1 MPMNELERSLG
12 YEFKDPS
19 LLEHALTH
27 SSWSNERGGGH
38 LGSNERLEFL
48 GDSVLGWLVAET
60 LYRCFPQMPE
70 GDMTRLRAELV
81 CESSLAEASQTI
93 GLGRYMR
100 LGKGEEQGGGRKR
113 PSIIADAFEATLA
126 AVYID
131 GGEAA
136 ARGMVER
143 FILPRLRKASN
154 LGTHDHKTALQE
166 AVQRLGM
173 TAPTYRMVGES
184 GPDHNKVFSAQVLY
198 DGRVAGE
205 GSGRRKKEAEQAA
218 ARDALSRFS
227 GEGRE

>member
-1 MPMNELERSLG
+1 MNELETRLG
-12 YEFKDPS
+12 YTFRRRE

-27 SSWSNERGGGH
+27 SSWSNERGSGR

-60 LYRCFPQMPE
+60 LYLRFPQMPE

-81 CESSLAEASQTI
+81 CESSLAEASETI
-93 GLGRYMR
+93 GLGKYLR
-100 LGKGEEQGGGRKR
+100 LGRGEEQGGGRQR

-131 GGEAA
+131 GGEAP

-143 FILPRLRKASN
+143 FILSKLKAAAKS
-154 LGTHDHKTALQE
+154 GSHDHKTVLQE
-166 AVQRLGM
+166 EVQHLGLA
-173 TAPTYRMVGES
+173 APTYRMVGES
-184 GPDHNKVFSAQVLY
+184 GPDHNKIFSAQVIF

-205 GSGRRKKEAEQAA
+205 GSGRSKKEAEQAA
-218 ARDALSRFS
+218 AKNALDSLRT
-227 GEGRE
+227 EEKK

>member
-1 MPMNELERSLG
+1 MNELEARLG
-12 YEFKDPS
+12 YTFSRRE

-27 SSWSNERGGGH
+27 SSWSNERGSGR

-60 LYRCFPQMPE
+60 LYHRFPQMPE

-81 CESSLAEASQTI
+81 CESSLAEASETI
-93 GLGRYMR
+93 GLGQYLR
-100 LGKGEEQGGGRKR
+100 LGRGEEQGGGRQR

-131 GGEAA
+131 GGEGP
-136 ARGMVER
+136 ARAMVER
-143 FILPRLRKASN
+143 FILSKLKTAARSGSN
-154 LGTHDHKTALQE
+154 DHKTVLQE
-166 AVQRLGM
+166 AVQHLGM
-173 TAPTYRMVGES
+173 AAPIYRMVGES

-205 GSGRRKKEAEQAA
+205 GSGRSKKEAEQAA
-218 ARDALSRFS
+218 AKNALDTLRA
-227 GEGRE
+227 EGKK

>member
-1 MPMNELERSLG
+1 MNELETRLG
-12 YEFKDPS
+12 YTFRRRE

-27 SSWSNERGGGH
+27 SSWSNERGSGR

-60 LYRCFPQMPE
+60 LYLRFPQMPE

-81 CESSLAEASQTI
+81 CESSLAEASETI
-93 GLGRYMR
+93 GLGAYLR
-100 LGKGEEQGGGRKR
+100 LGRGEEQGGGRQR

-131 GGEAA
+131 GGEAP
-136 ARGMVER
+136 ARAMVER
-143 FILPRLRKASN
+143 FILSKLKNAAKS
-154 LGTHDHKTALQE
+154 GSHDHKTVLQE
-166 AVQRLGM
+166 AVQHLGM
-173 TAPTYRMVGES
+173 AAPVYRMVGES

-205 GSGRRKKEAEQAA
+205 GSGRSKKEAEQAA
-218 ARDALSRFS
+218 AKDALDALKA
-227 GEGRE
+227 EEKK

>member
-1 MPMNELERSLG
+1 
-12 YEFKDPS
+12 
-19 LLEHALTH
+19 
-27 SSWSNERGGGH
+27 
-38 LGSNERLEFL
+38 
-48 GDSVLGWLVAET
+48 
-60 LYRCFPQMPE
+60 
-70 GDMTRLRAELV
+70 
-81 CESSLAEASQTI
+81 
-93 GLGRYMR
+93 
-100 LGKGEEQGGGRKR
+100 
-113 PSIIADAFEATLA
+113 
-126 AVYID
+126 
-131 GGEAA
+131 
-136 ARGMVER
+136 MVER

-205 GSGRRKKEAEQAA
+205 GSGRSKKEAEQAA